1 MEQPVPI
8 VTEDDVRHI
17 AIRDF
22 GHDDA
27 ESVLATLSRSEGS
40 PRVQLAILKLADRN
54 LEVLEE
60 VERLAAQDFRDALA
74 AAEYP
79 RYTRELGFSKA
90 PQSLL
95 KDVIESDWKQYREW
109 LDRV

>member
-1 MEQPVPI
+1 MKQPVPI
-8 VTEDDVRHI
+8 VSEDDVKRI
-17 AIRDF
+17 AVRDF
-22 GHDDA
+22 GRA
-27 ESVLATLSRSEGS
+27 GVESVLDTLSRFEGS
-40 PRVQLAILKLADRN
+40 PRVQLAILKIADRN

-60 VERLAAQDFRDALA
+60 VERLTAQDFRDALA

-79 RYTRELGFSKA
+79 RYTREIGFSKA